1 MSPDL
6 FRRQLDWLV
15 ASGVRIVGIPELM
28 TLPDEAQAAAIT
40 FDDGIATILEH
51 ALPELRQRDWTSTT
65 FVVTSRVGQDN
76 MWRGKPSSIVPVFP
90 LIGWDVLAELKR
102 EGIAVESHTATHPH
116 LHALDEASQHAE
128 FDVASRTMSH
138 HLGVP
143 PDGVAYP
150 YGSCDAGTLDIA
162 RRTHRWGVST
172 EFRAMEEGDDPLGL
186 PRLEIDH
193 LRVRTAFR
201 LWGTRAFTAWALARR
216 VARAVRA
223 RVRPEV
229 LNPSRLPRPTG

>member
-1 MSPDL
+1 VSPGL

-15 ASGVRIVGIPELM
+15 ASGVRVVSIAELM

-40 FDDGIATILEH
+40 FDDGIATILED
-51 ALPELRQRDWTSTT
+51 ALPELRQRGWTATT
-65 FVVTSRVGQDN
+65 FVVTSRVGKDN
-76 MWRGKPSSIVPVFP
+76 MWRGAPSKLVPVFP
-90 LIGWDVLAELKR
+90 LIGWDVLAEMKR

-116 LHALDEASQHAE
+116 LHALDEAAAHAE
-128 FDVASRTMSH
+128 FDVASRTMAG
-138 HLGVP
+138 HLGSA

-150 YGSCDAGTLDIA
+150 YGSCDARTLDIA

-172 EFRAMEEGDDPLGL
+172 EFRAMAEGDDALGL

-193 LRVRTAFR
+193 LRERTAWR
-201 LWGTRAFTAWALARR
+201 LWGTHAFHAWTQARR

-229 LNPSRLPRPTG
+229 LNPSRLPRG